1 MPLPGLANI
10 TLTSY
15 ERSFHGRGG
24 KTNGVRPINKY
35 QTTPRVLSTKHI
47 TYIKRTDTNIR
58 QIPMHFMRQMKQND
72 LEIQNNSYKLNN
84 FIRSWIGALKCTM
97 YTTISK
103 RANSQQ
109 AYKQIKKINKV

>member
-47 TYIKRTDTNIR
+47 TYIKRMDTNIR
-58 QIPMHFMRQMKQND
+58 QTMHFLRQKKQND
-72 LEIQNNSYKLNN
+72 LEIQNKSYELND
-84 FIRSWIGALKCTM
+84 FVRSWIGALKCTM
-97 YTTISK
+97 YATIRK